1 MKFYP
6 GQIVRWR
13 GTDRVFLVKQIMG
26 NEVITSIIKHPFRKV
41 GDRFILVKNLDIC
54 EELEESEVNLIKA
67 GLI

>member
-1 MKFYP
+1 
-6 GQIVRWR
+6 
-13 GTDRVFLVKQIMG
+13 MG

-54 EELEESEVNLIKA
+54 EELEEYEVNLIKA